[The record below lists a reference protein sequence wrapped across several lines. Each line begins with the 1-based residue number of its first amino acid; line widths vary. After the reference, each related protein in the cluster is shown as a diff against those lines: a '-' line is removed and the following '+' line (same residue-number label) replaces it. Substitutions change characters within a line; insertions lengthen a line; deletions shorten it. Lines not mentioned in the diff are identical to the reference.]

1 MVRTRV
7 SAARGF
13 GIALAGMVFAAGG
26 LAPTSAHAGKA
37 LTRLSA
43 EATGIDGTV
52 TDVPPTASPSTPASF
67 VVLYSNSVKV
77 PANVAADPPDNV
89 IYVTI
94 VGTAFSGGNGFALNC
109 QVDGANCLA
118 GTGTAGTGSV
128 AAIPA
133 GWIIP
138 LGNEF
143 SGGSGFGD
151 TGFSYQW
158 CAAISKSKKNVH
170 SVVINA
176 ASAFGGSDA
185 FIEAVQVF
193 VDSNRINTRDGN
205 VCGTYPTPNSISSPD

>member
-1 MVRTRV
+1 
-7 SAARGF
+7 
-13 GIALAGMVFAAGG
+13 
-26 LAPTSAHAGKA
+26 
-37 LTRLSA
+37 
-43 EATGIDGTV
+43 V

-77 PANVAADPPDNV
+77 PANVTADPPDNV

-94 VGTAFSGGNGFALNC
+94 VGTAFSDGNGFALNC

-118 GTGTAGTGSV
+118 GTGTAGPGAV

-143 SGGSGFGD
+143 IGGSGFGD

-158 CAAISKSKKNVH
+158 CAAISKAKKNVH

-176 ASAFGGSDA
+176 ASAFGSSDA

-193 VDSNRINTRDGN
+193 VDSNRINTRDAN
-205 VCGTYPTPNSISSPD
+205 VCGTYPTPNSVSSPD